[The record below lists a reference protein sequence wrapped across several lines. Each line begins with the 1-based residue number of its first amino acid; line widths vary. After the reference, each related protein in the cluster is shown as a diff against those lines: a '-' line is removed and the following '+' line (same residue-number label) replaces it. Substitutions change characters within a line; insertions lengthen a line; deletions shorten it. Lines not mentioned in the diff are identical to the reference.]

1 MKFMRT
7 ISPRM
12 AAEFAELV
20 YQVRSANSEGNY
32 RIPTAHLSLSRAFD
46 LNLSGGPVL
55 GKTGGVFGLFQK
67 TSGFA
72 ILGAGKQAFLG
83 HHVIAVRG
91 TATSYDWLTNA
102 NVGVSASFNGS
113 AVHSG
118 FN

>member
-1 MKFMRT
+1 MRT

-46 LNLSGGPVL
+46 LSLYDGPIL
-55 GKTGGVFGLFQK
+55 GKTGGVFGLFRK

-72 ILGAGKQAFLG
+72 LVGTGKQA
-83 HHVIAVRG
+83 IER
-91 TATSYDWLTNA
+91 T
-102 NVGVSASFNGS
+102 
-113 AVHSG
+113 
-118 FN
+118 